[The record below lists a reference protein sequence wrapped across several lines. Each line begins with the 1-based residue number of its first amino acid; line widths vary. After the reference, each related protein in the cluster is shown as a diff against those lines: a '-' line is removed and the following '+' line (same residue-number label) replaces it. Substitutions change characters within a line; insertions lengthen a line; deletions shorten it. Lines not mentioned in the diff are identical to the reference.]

1 MIAIK
6 EDRKIFSRTEKHLR
20 RDVWNAW
27 QEYNLIENGD
37 KVMVC
42 LSGGKDSYTMLDML
56 LHYQKQSDIKFEIV
70 AVNLDQKQPGYPE
83 EVLPKYLTELAVPF
97 KIIEKNTYKV
107 VVEKTK
113 EGQTMC
119 SLCSRLRRGNLY
131 TLATEI
137 GATKIA
143 LGHHRDD
150 ILETFFMNLFNGAKL
165 ETMPAKYKTDDGK
178 HIVIRPLAFCKEKEI
193 EKYAQG
199 MNYPIIPCTLCGS
212 QDNLMRQKVKRLLQ
226 SWEEEYPGRS
236 TSIFNSLKNVKSS
249 HLLDVDLFDFN
260 KL

>member
-1 MIAIK
+1 MIATK
-6 EDRKIFSRTEKHLR
+6 EDRKTFSRTEKHLR

-113 EGQTMC
+113 
-119 SLCSRLRRGNLY
+119 
-131 TLATEI
+131 
-137 GATKIA
+137 
-143 LGHHRDD
+143 
-150 ILETFFMNLFNGAKL
+150 
-165 ETMPAKYKTDDGK
+165 
-178 HIVIRPLAFCKEKEI
+178 
-193 EKYAQG
+193 
-199 MNYPIIPCTLCGS
+199 
-212 QDNLMRQKVKRLLQ
+212 
-226 SWEEEYPGRS
+226 
-236 TSIFNSLKNVKSS
+236 
-249 HLLDVDLFDFN
+249 
-260 KL
+260 